1 MFEVPFYVSTAGSDS
16 NPGTQ
21 AQPWLT
27 IQHADSASRT
37 GGDCINVAA
46 GTYQATVNIQ
56 NGGTSA
62 ANNGY
67 VVYRCQ
73 SMNACKVLS
82 PTITYSL
89 WNFQYGG
96 NFVVVDGFE
105 LDGNNTLQ
113 AGGAANICFLT
124 DDVTAAGT
132 SNTQAGSSSHHIWL
146 LNNIIHHC
154 GQSGVQFN
162 AKEWYYVIHNTT
174 YHNAWNSGYNGS
186 GISLWTAQCIEAGAL
201 NCFTSGV
208 AGAPSSDWNYTPSG
222 NDTATFNGVGAWTPF
237 HNVISWNVSYNNRIT
252 ALSGLACNAHTD
264 GNGIIMDTFFDHFA
278 YTLPYQYQTLVM
290 NNVAYYNGGRGLHT
304 VNGRLVTFANNT
316 AFNNGTDGCETQS
329 QWVAGDL
336 DNAGNSNTWINNL
349 ALTVQSVGWLGAAP
363 TGPNNCSLIP
373 DDNGSVTGVTF
384 NNNILSTP
392 ESADVVAPLVHACL
406 NTNAT
411 NFFNCTNNKCSTDPG
426 FVNATAG
433 AASDSAGNP
442 VGGTWQPGNDNL
454 ALTATSPAIGYVQSP
469 PPSWLPAQNV
479 DAGACHH
486 SLTTCPNPGTTNY

>member
-1 MFEVPFYVSTAGSDS
+1 MPE
-16 NPGTQ
+16 
-21 AQPWLT
+21 
-27 IQHADSASRT
+27 IASP
-37 GGDCINVAA
+37 N
-46 GTYQATVNIQ
+46 
-56 NGGTSA
+56 
-62 ANNGY
+62 
-67 VVYRCQ
+67 
-73 SMNACKVLS
+73 
-82 PTITYSL
+82 
-89 WNFQYGG
+89 
-96 NFVVVDGFE
+96 
-105 LDGNNTLQ
+105 
-113 AGGAANICFLT
+113 
-124 DDVTAAGT
+124 
-132 SNTQAGSSSHHIWL
+132 SNTNRDST
-146 LNNIIHHC
+146 
-154 GQSGVQFN
+154 
-162 AKEWYYVIHNTT
+162 IHNTT

-316 AFNNGTDGCETQS
+316 AFNNGTDGCETKS

-392 ESADVVAPLVHACL
+392 ESANVVAPLVHACL

-486 SLTTCPNPGTTNY
+486 SLTTCPNPGRRITRAASMIRRWFLALRCWMLHEKYRLKCNAATPARCRRRAPGKEVSCMRRSRRHGKKTCFLSLFRSSLSPLPHPRFLAPNVSSRVSAFCREVAQAVPVA